1 MIDAKVRAPGTA
13 CRRPGTPSHLM
24 GGGRSPAAP
33 PQKGSPMRLRRVLA
47 IGAAVLATATGI
59 VAGPAPA
66 QAVTATTLASTI
78 ALSNCSASLV
88 RYPSSVSTDRAMML
102 TNGHCYEG
110 GFLSAGQV
118 LQNRTSS
125 RSGTL
130 LNSSG
135 RSLGTV
141 RADRVLYATMT
152 GTDVTLYRLT
162 STYTTLLSRHGAP
175 APAPSH
181 PRPAAGS
188 AIAVPAGYWKRIWNC
203 KIDGFVGT
211 LREDQWT

>member
-1 MIDAKVRAPGTA
+1 
-13 CRRPGTPSHLM
+13 
-24 GGGRSPAAP
+24 
-33 PQKGSPMRLRRVLA
+33 MRLRRALA
-47 IGAAVLATATGI
+47 LGAAAVAAATGI
-59 VAGPAPA
+59 IAGPAPA

-88 RYPSSVSTDRAMML
+88 RYPSSVSNDRAMML
-102 TNGHCYEG
+102 TNGHCHEG

-118 LQNRTSS
+118 LQNKSSS

-141 RADRVLYATMT
+141 RADRILYATMT

-162 STYTTLLSRHGAP
+162 KTFAQLRSTTGLNALTIAS
-175 APAPSH
+175 SH
-181 PRPAAGS
+181 PVDGN
-188 AIAVPAGYWKRIWNC
+188 AVSIPHCRIS
-203 KIDGFVGT
+203 ISRG
-211 LREDQWT
+211 